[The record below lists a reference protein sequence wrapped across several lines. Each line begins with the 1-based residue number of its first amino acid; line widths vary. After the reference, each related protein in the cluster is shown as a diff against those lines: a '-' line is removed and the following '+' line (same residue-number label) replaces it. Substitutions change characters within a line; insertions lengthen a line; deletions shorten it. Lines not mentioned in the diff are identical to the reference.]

1 MVVITEAQIHSA
13 KLETRFCADSFCS
26 VSAHVLF
33 ERFAM
38 MRACG
43 NGLVGSKT

>member
-1 MVVITEAQIHSA
+1 MIVITEAQIHSA

-26 VSAHVLF
+26 VSAHVLC

-38 MRACG
+38 MRACD
-43 NGLVGSKT
+43 NGLAGNKT